1 LTFLELTVVPFA
13 ATYHRRW
20 YNGTNVTEAVPLT
33 DEDRAILEL
42 ESDTIAGNTC
52 KVIVLGANAPDVDA
66 LRELIAARIDA
77 APALTRRLGGTP
89 ELPAW
94 VEDPDFD
101 LGEHVVEAGLPGPL
115 DEDALRDAIAGL
127 FAQHLDRSRPLWR
140 LDLLPLQSGTA
151 LVWRIHHAIADG
163 TTTLRLARELLFEED
178 DAERRSPAAA
188 LRKAARDD
196 ARRRGHLAAFLER
209 EFARSRESSPFDGEI
224 GRLRRVG
231 FAVAPLRKLHDAA
244 KSLAGATVNDAVLAS
259 VAGGLR
265 RWITAHHGHV
275 GEVRLK
281 VPVSLHHEGDDAGNR
296 DSFFTVA
303 VPVAE
308 EDPITRLRAIHE
320 ETLTRKAAHDAERID
335 QITRELRHVSPRLEG
350 LWEKVQ
356 RSPRRFALNVSNVP
370 GPRSPVRV
378 LGAPV
383 LSLHTLAEI
392 GEHHA
397 LRVSAISYADAICF
411 GLCADPAIVDDLEA
425 LATGIEAEAAEI
437 LAAAG

>member
-1 LTFLELTVVPFA
+1 MSEP
-13 ATYHRRW
+13 
-20 YNGTNVTEAVPLT
+20 VPLT

-42 ESDTIAGNTC
+42 ESDTIAGHTC
-52 KVIVLGANAPDVDA
+52 KIIVLGEGGLGASA
-66 LRELIAARIDA
+66 LRELIAERIGS
-77 APALTRRLGGTP
+77 APALTRRLGGTADA
-89 ELPAW
+89 PAW
-94 VEDPDFD
+94 VDDPGFD
-101 LGEHVVEAGLPGPL
+101 LSEHVVDAELPGAL
-115 DEDALRDAIAGL
+115 DERGLRDATAEL

-140 LDLLPLQSGTA
+140 LDVVPLDNGTA
-151 LVWRIHHAIADG
+151 LVWRIHHAVADG
-163 TTTLRLARELLFEED
+163 TTTMRLARQLLFEVAGD
-178 DAERRSPAAA
+178 ERTSPAAA
-188 LRKAARDD
+188 RRQAADDD

-209 EFARSRESSPFDGEI
+209 EFARSRDRSPFDGEI

-231 FAVAPLRKLHDAA
+231 FAVAPLRALHDAA

-265 RWITAHHGHV
+265 RWIAEHHGHL
-275 GEVRLK
+275 GEVRFK
-281 VPVSLHHEGDDAGNR
+281 VPVSLHHEGEEAGNR

-308 EDPITRLRAIHE
+308 EDAVARLRAVHE
-320 ETLTRKAAHDAERID
+320 QTTARKAAHDAQRID
-335 QITRELRHVSPRLEG
+335 EITRELRHLSPRLEA
-350 LWEKVQ
+350 LWEKVE

-383 LSLHTLAEI
+383 SRLHTLAEI

-425 LATGIEAEAAEI
+425 LAAGIEAEAAAI
-437 LAAAG
+437 LDAAG

>member
-1 LTFLELTVVPFA
+1 
-13 ATYHRRW
+13 
-20 YNGTNVTEAVPLT
+20 VTEAVPLT

-42 ESDTIAGNTC
+42 ESDTIAGHTC
-52 KVIVLGANAPDVDA
+52 KVIVLGAGAPGGDA
-66 LRELIAARIDA
+66 LRELIAERIGL
-77 APALTRRLGGTP
+77 APALTRRLGGTARA
-89 ELPAW
+89 PAW
-94 VEDPDFD
+94 VEDPAFD
-101 LGEHVVEAGLPGPL
+101 LSEHVVDAQLTRGLDDSG
-115 DEDALRDAIAGL
+115 LRDAVAEL

-140 LDLLPLQSGTA
+140 LDVLALDEGTA
-151 LVWRIHHAIADG
+151 LVWRIHHAVADG
-163 TTTLRLARELLFEED
+163 TTSMRFARQLLFEDE
-178 DAERRSPAAA
+178 AGAGGRPTPAPNRPS
-188 LRKAARDD
+188 LQDD

-209 EFARSRESSPFDGEI
+209 EFARSRGTSPFDGRI

-231 FAVAPLRKLHDAA
+231 FAVTPLQALHDAA

-265 RWITAHHGHV
+265 RWIAEHHGHL
-275 GEVRLK
+275 GEMRLK

-308 EDPITRLRAIHE
+308 QDPVARLRAVHE
-320 ETLTRKAAHDAERID
+320 QTTARKAAHDAQRID
-335 QITRELRHVSPRLEG
+335 EITRELRHLSPRLES
-350 LWEKVQ
+350 LWEKVE

-370 GPRSPVRV
+370 GPRSAVRV

-383 LSLHTLAEI
+383 SSLHTLAEI

-397 LRVSAISYADAICF
+397 LRVSAISYAGAICF

-425 LATGIEAEAAEI
+425 LATGIEAEADAI
-437 LAAAG
+437 AAAAVR